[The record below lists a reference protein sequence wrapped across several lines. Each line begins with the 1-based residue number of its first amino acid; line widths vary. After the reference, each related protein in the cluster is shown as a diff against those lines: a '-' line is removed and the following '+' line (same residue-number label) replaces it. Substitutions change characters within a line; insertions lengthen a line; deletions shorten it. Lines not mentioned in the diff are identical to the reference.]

1 MCVSRKRNWCQNRT
15 RIDEEVQPMQEIGAS
30 RQPSHQT
37 VKLSRG
43 RHSLPEEGVCVMELA
58 SMLAHEPFSDHPRS
72 VCPII
77 AAFLRTYNDHLD
89 DCWRQDL
96 YAYAARAVGT
106 RSARAVERTRARMCR
121 EWANRYK
128 QRRLRSQ
135 EPLGAPPPDASNPVG
150 ALLPRRRRA
159 HAGHRAALAVSERE
173 PDYELHRATL
183 RFVDN
188 LIGVGERSEP
198 ASATPVLPASPSRQ
212 PTPAPPAEQSDW
224 LL

>member
-1 MCVSRKRNWCQNRT
+1 
-15 RIDEEVQPMQEIGAS
+15 MQEIGAS

-43 RHSLPEEGVCVMELA
+43 RHSSPEEGVCVMELA

-72 VCPII
+72 VCPVI
-77 AAFLRTYNDHLD
+77 AAFLRAYNDHLG

-96 YAYAARAVGT
+96 YEYAARAVGT
-106 RSARAVERTRARMCR
+106 RSTRAIERTRAKMCR
-121 EWANRYK
+121 EWANLFE
-128 QRRLRSQ
+128 QRRLRSR
-135 EPLGAPPPDASNPVG
+135 EPLGAPPPDASNQVG
-150 ALLPRRRRA
+150 GLLPRRRRV

-183 RFVDN
+183 RFVDD

-198 ASATPVLPASPSRQ
+198 ASAAPVLPASPSRQ
-212 PTPAPPAEQSDW
+212 PTLAPHAEQSDW